1 MRAAIAV
8 SMSILVLCA
17 CTTAPN
23 EPLPITP
30 KAEVP
35 GAAVARR
42 PMETPPTVVAAV
54 PPSLSAPAPLSGIVV
69 PPDTLYVCVS
79 AAGGQPTQTSIAFD
93 KKVGELC
100 RRHPEMG
107 PCQYERDTC
116 RRSGGRVY
124 AANGTEITRQIED
137 EYDKKVLRVRFRAN

>member
-1 MRAAIAV
+1 MRVTLAICA
-8 SMSILVLCA
+8 SILMLAGCA
-17 CTTAPN
+17 TAPK
-23 EPLPITP
+23 EPVPITP
-30 KAEVP
+30 AAEVP
-35 GAAVARR
+35 GAAVSRR
-42 PMETPPTVVAAV
+42 PVEAPATVAAV
-54 PPSLSAPAPLSGIVV
+54 APPASALPPGIVV
-69 PPDTLYVCVS
+69 PPETLYVCVS
-79 AAGGQPTQTSIAFD
+79 ETAGQRTQTSIAFD

-124 AANGTEITRQIED
+124 AANGAEITRQIED

>member
-1 MRAAIAV
+1 MRVALAICLP
-8 SMSILVLCA
+8 IIVLTA
-17 CTTAPN
+17 CTTP
-23 EPLPITP
+23 PTQPVPITP
-30 KAEVP
+30 AAEVP

-42 PMETPPTVVAAV
+42 PVEPV
-54 PPSLSAPAPLSGIVV
+54 PPVASLSPSVSAPAPLIVV
-69 PPDTLYVCVS
+69 PAGTLYVCV
-79 AAGGQPTQTSIAFD
+79 AETGGQRTQTSIAFD

-107 PCQYERDTC
+107 PCQYERDIC

-137 EYDKKVLRVRFRAN
+137 EYDKKVLRVRFKAN